1 MAAYVESGRSRVYR
15 GLGHDSALKAAAR
28 EQEAPAGEVQPAPRK
43 STSFWVRRSTEAAM
57 RVLDVAMSCA
67 WHRELNCAGT
77 PTFEWLKDGTDREMR
92 LIEHKPDAE
101 DVRSQKI
108 AKAKRKGP
116 QWVFFHGSDEE
127 WREAMEADYKADV
140 AVHKA
145 KKRLRHESDSAWHKR
160 EREAA
165 KLRRITPRTLRT
177 DRANPATTD
186 KLLSAVMVAELTV
199 LQVIGEI
206 GGLGRNSLYG
216 LLLHLHPRPGFGP
229 YAREGEYINRGYRT
243 FRPVVSSPDMPQR
256 EVKRV
261 ESIVS
266 ANPHLNKYAVAVARL
281 FGENPDPWLNEAI
294 DVALE
299 KRYREMVEAIASAFK
314 SVKDLEELADLLE
327 LAEPGVRAPEEVKR
341 SGADTGKPL
350 VQKMDPGIRARDLV
364 DLALRIDGSGQ
375 LVSVWAADETG
386 ASVLI
391 TAERVQMEGA
401 QASIGQWVEMGW
413 VMAECTLLEP
423 K

>member
-1 MAAYVESGRSRVYR
+1 
-15 GLGHDSALKAAAR
+15 
-28 EQEAPAGEVQPAPRK
+28 
-43 STSFWVRRSTEAAM
+43 
-57 RVLDVAMSCA
+57 
-67 WHRELNCAGT
+67 
-77 PTFEWLKDGTDREMR
+77 
-92 LIEHKPDAE
+92 
-101 DVRSQKI
+101 
-108 AKAKRKGP
+108 
-116 QWVFFHGSDEE
+116 
-127 WREAMEADYKADV
+127 
-140 AVHKA
+140 
-145 KKRLRHESDSAWHKR
+145 
-160 EREAA
+160 
-165 KLRRITPRTLRT
+165 
-177 DRANPATTD
+177 
-186 KLLSAVMVAELTV
+186 
-199 LQVIGEI
+199 
-206 GGLGRNSLYG
+206 
-216 LLLHLHPRPGFGP
+216 
-229 YAREGEYINRGYRT
+229 
-243 FRPVVSSPDMPQR
+243 
-256 EVKRV
+256 VKRV

-266 ANPHLNKYAVAVARL
+266 ANPHQNKYAVAVARL